1 MKKNKKLKQILAKIL
16 LIVYTL
22 SDILLIINIIK
33 LNNIE
38 NILRIIIILILL
50 IVNTLLLF
58 INIKKKKN
66 IIPIIFTIPFIIIN
80 MFINYNFDKIYT
92 SLNKVTKSYEEY
104 TLTLVTL
111 SDNKVNNINEI
122 DDNIGVITQNKN
134 IVNGYNFAK
143 EILTKNN
150 IKYKLIEYEE
160 YLDIVKDLY
169 NGKIKYAFLPESY
182 PTMFLEHNEFK
193 DINTKLK
200 KVHEDKKKEKI
211 ETVSKDVNKP
221 FSILL
226 MGVDTLESSYN
237 ADTLLLITFNPDT
250 LNATMLS
257 IPRDTYTT
265 IACTGG
271 KHKINSSGWYSD
283 KCVVDTVSSLVNIN
297 IDYYAKIN
305 FTGIVDL
312 VDNLKGIDVDV
323 VYPFCEQNSKR
334 EFGSNMIYVEE
345 GPQHLNGEQALA
357 LTRNRHTWP
366 ECPAKYNEKGSY
378 NTNLRNDITRGLNQ
392 QLVLKSILN
401 EISKIKDPT
410 IVYSLLDTIS
420 NNVETNMDKNTI
432 LSFYNIFKNIIT
444 SSGNGNIDNTFN
456 IQKLSLEVYGT
467 YINISG
473 LNLSMIIAHQNS
485 INKVSEV
492 MKENLGLQNKKVIK
506 TLSFDINNKYEEITI
521 GKGIYGGT
529 TLNLLKDLT
538 GKNYQDA
545 VRYCDEIN
553 YTCKFT
559 YTEITDKTYTNN
571 QIISQ
576 NIPGNYDMSLIR
588 DKTITF
594 EIAKVDKES
603 KFDYKLCTKKEYQ
616 NNNNCIIP
624 DFTNKD
630 IKYFNEW
637 YKNFGY
643 ITIKINEDTNDKL
656 DNNIILKQN
665 ISNISIYELQKN
677 NKILEITKNKIKQD
691 ETKPTPSPTTTPK
704 EDNTDDNKDEP
715 KDDENKESI
724 N

>member
-1 MKKNKKLKQILAKIL
+1 MKKNKKLKKLLSKIL
-16 LIVYTL
+16 LIIYTL
-22 SDILLIINIIK
+22 STILLIINIIK

-38 NILRIIIILILL
+38 TILRIIIIIILFIINTILIY
-50 IVNTLLLF
+50 

-66 IIPIIFTIPFIIIN
+66 IIPIILSIPFITLN

-111 SDNKVNNINEI
+111 SNNKINNINEI
-122 DDNIGVITQNKN
+122 DDDIGVITQNKN
-134 IVNGYNFAK
+134 ITNGYNFAK

-150 IKYKLIEYEE
+150 IKYKLIEYDE

-169 NGKIKYAFLPESY
+169 EGKIKYAFLPESY
-182 PTMFLEHNEFK
+182 PTMFLEHNEYK

-200 KVHEDKKKEKI
+200 ELHKDTKKEKV
-211 ETVSKDVNKP
+211 ETIDKDINKP
-221 FSILL
+221 FSMLL
-226 MGVDTLESSYN
+226 MGVDSLDSSYN
-237 ADTLLLITFNPDT
+237 ADTLLLITFNPNT

-312 VDNLKGIDVDV
+312 VDNLKGIDVNV

-345 GPQHLNGEQALA
+345 GLQHLNGEQALA
-357 LTRNRHTWP
+357 LSRNRHTWP
-366 ECPAKYNEKGSY
+366 ECPAKYNEKGYYS
-378 NTNLRNDITRGLNQ
+378 TNLRNDITRGLNQ
-392 QLVLKSILN
+392 QLVLKGILN

-410 IVYSLLDTIS
+410 IIYSLLDTIS
-420 NNVETNMDKNTI
+420 NNVETNMNKNTI

-444 SSGNGNIDNTFN
+444 STGNGNIDNTFN
-456 IQKLSLEVYGT
+456 IQKLSFEVYGT

-473 LNLSMIIAHQNS
+473 LNLSMVIPHQNS
-485 INKVSEV
+485 INKVTEA
-492 MKENLGLQNKKVIK
+492 MKENLELQSKKAIK
-506 TLSFDINNKYEEITI
+506 TLSFDINNKYEEITV
-521 GKGIYGGT
+521 GKNIYGGT
-529 TLNLLKDLT
+529 TLNLLEDLT
-538 GKNYQDA
+538 GKTYQDA
-545 VRYCDEIN
+545 VKYCDKIN
-553 YTCKFT
+553 YNCKYT
-559 YTEITDKTYTNN
+559 YTEITDKSYTSN

-576 NIPGNYDMSLIR
+576 SIPGNYDMSLIKN
-588 DKTITF
+588 KTITF
-594 EIAKVDKES
+594 EIAKTKETN
-603 KFDYKLCTKKEYQ
+603 KFDYKLCSKKEYQ

-624 DFTNKD
+624 DFTNKN
-630 IKYFNEW
+630 IKEFNEW

-643 ITIKINEDTNDKL
+643 ITVKINEITNNEFN
-656 DNNIILKQN
+656 NNIIIKQN
-665 ISNISIYELQKN
+665 ISNISIYDLQNN
-677 NKILEITKNKIKQD
+677 NKTLELTKNKQEEI
-691 ETKPTPSPTTTPK
+691 EPTPKDDKDIQK
-704 EDNTDDNKDEP
+704 EDNTT
-715 KDDENKESI
+715 NKEST